1 MKIAISAESTI
12 DMPKE
17 LLNQYDIHTVPFT
30 VLLGDEAKLDGEL
43 PVSEIIEYVN
53 KTKILPKTSAV
64 NQAQFEE
71 HFSNLLKDY
80 DAIVHFSLSSCIS
93 SACENA
99 KAVAKNMKN
108 VYVVD
113 TKSLSSGIGLLAI
126 YASKLAKKGVDPKE
140 IAERC
145 EKRVP
150 HVQASFVL
158 ARLDYLYKGGRCS
171 ALQLFGSN
179 LLKLRVQILLK
190 DGQMK
195 PAGKYRGNMDN
206 CIRNYV
212 NDTLKTFDNPDLSE
226 VFITS
231 TTATPEQNE
240 MVREILADHGFKH
253 IMATNAGATI
263 TSHCGENTLGI
274 LFINDGLSDD

>member
-17 LLNQYDIHTVPFT
+17 LLAQYDIHTLPFT
-30 VLLGDEAKLDGEL
+30 VILGDEVKLDGEF
-43 PVSEIIEYVN
+43 PVSHIIDYVN
-53 KTKILPKTSAV
+53 KTKVLPKTSAV

-71 HFSNLLKDY
+71 HFSRLLNEY
-80 DAIVHFSLSSCIS
+80 DAIIHVSLSSGIS
-93 SACENA
+93 CACENA
-99 KAVAKNMKN
+99 KAVAARMEN
-108 VYVVD
+108 VYVID
-113 TKSLSSGIGLLAI
+113 SQSLSSGIGLIAI
-126 YASKLAKKGVDPKE
+126 YASKLVKKGYAPEE
-140 IAERC
+140 IVKKC
-145 EKRVP
+145 EERVP

-179 LLKLRVQILLK
+179 ILKLRIQILVK
-190 DGQMK
+190 DGKMK

-206 CIRNYV
+206 CIKNYV
-212 NDTLKTFDNPDLSE
+212 IDTLNTYDNPDLSE

-231 TTATPEQNE
+231 TTATDEQNE
-240 MVREILADHGFKH
+240 MVREILKEHGFRH
-253 IMATNAGATI
+253 IMATNAGGTI

-274 LFINDGLSDD
+274 LFINDGEHDD